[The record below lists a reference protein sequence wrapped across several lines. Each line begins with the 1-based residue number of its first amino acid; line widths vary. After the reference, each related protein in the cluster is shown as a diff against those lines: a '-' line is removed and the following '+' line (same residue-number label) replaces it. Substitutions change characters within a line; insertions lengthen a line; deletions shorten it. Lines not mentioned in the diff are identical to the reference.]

1 MSDREASA
9 DNGRPSGQPSKLP
22 SERQLATI
30 RQLELEEICAG
41 QVVAEEGRCG
51 WIRIADPVRNLEA
64 TIDRSGTL
72 LRLEGPGR
80 SGSRRIGDQQPGCA
94 NPIDLRLETS
104 AALPSNE
111 RSDLKIGDSSVQ
123 QSG

>member
-1 MSDREASA
+1 MSDREASEES
-9 DNGRPSGQPSKLP
+9 GSPSGQLSTVP

-30 RQLELEEICAG
+30 RQLELEEICVG
-41 QVVAEEGRCG
+41 RMVAEEGRCG
-51 WIRIADPVRNLEA
+51 WIRIVDISRNLEA

-80 SGSRRIGDQQPGCA
+80 SGTRRIGYHPPGCV
-94 NPIDLRLETS
+94 NPVDHRLETS
-104 AALPSNE
+104 AALPPSE
-111 RSDLKIGDSSVQ
+111 RSDLKTGDSSVQ